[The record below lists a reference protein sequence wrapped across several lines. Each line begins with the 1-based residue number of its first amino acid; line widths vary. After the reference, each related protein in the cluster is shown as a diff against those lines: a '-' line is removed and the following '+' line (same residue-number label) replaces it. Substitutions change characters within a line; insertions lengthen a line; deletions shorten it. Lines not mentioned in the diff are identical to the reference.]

1 MAAKKRS
8 ENFSPDEILFIIELV
23 EKHIDIIQ
31 SKQTN
36 QVTNAK
42 KTDCWR
48 KITESVNARGGVCR
62 TIEQVKE
69 KYRKAC
75 SKAKGRSVSQRVHQ
89 KKTGGGPP
97 KAPLDAVSRKI
108 LDLHEDSPN
117 FTGFV
122 GGVEVGGLII
132 TGKQCYSYC
141 MYSFLNE
148 LI

>member
-75 SKAKGRSVSQRVHQ
+75 SKAKGESVSQRVHQ
-89 KKTGGGPP
+89 KKDRRWTTESSPRCGVKENFGP
-97 KAPLDAVSRKI
+97 AR
-108 LDLHEDSPN
+108 
-117 FTGFV
+117 GFP
-122 GGVEVGGLII
+122 
-132 TGKQCYSYC
+132 
-141 MYSFLNE
+141 
-148 LI
+148 